1 MLAPKFENNFM
12 KFDINNIEFQTF
24 DNILFNILF
33 IISELNE
40 YVPLKQ
46 KHLRANNTAFI
57 TEDLEKA
64 IEEFF
69 ETQNEIF
76 KNLITSLLRKSIRK
90 FLLRNILLS
99 KSRQ

>member
-1 MLAPKFENNFM
+1 MLAPKLEINFM
-12 KFDINNIEFQTF
+12 KFNINNIEFQNF

-40 YVPLKQ
+40 HVPLKQ

-57 TEDLEKA
+57 TEDMEN
-64 IEEFF
+64 EEFF

-76 KNLITSLLRKSIRK
+76 KNLITSLLTKSIRK
-90 FLLRNILLS
+90 FLFRNILLS
-99 KSRQ
+99 KSRR